1 MAKTIEQRAA
11 VTIGTFD
18 GVHRGH
24 QAILARLGEI
34 ARTEGLKRVAYAFVF
49 PPRLAVKGE
58 TRGLLLPEE
67 TKVGLLERYVE
78 RVERARF
85 KEVAH
90 ISAQEFVTQILLQKL
105 QARAIV
111 VGEGFRFGRDRSG
124 DVALL
129 REICSGGSV
138 EVIAVPPFIVGG
150 KPVSSTRIRGLIRE
164 GNVSEAS
171 TLLGRPPLLVGKVT
185 TGDRLGSELGYPT
198 ANLSVDQSV
207 LLPKDGIYLVH
218 ASWDTGRSPGLL
230 YVGKRPTLRGS
241 EHRCEV
247 HLFARSD
254 TGEEGH
260 LAVGE
265 LYGRTMH
272 VHLQRK
278 LREDRRFANLSQ
290 LQDQIGRDIE
300 LARSMLAQENS
311 PQGLIAT

>member
-1 MAKTIEQRAA
+1 MACITMATDTMR
-11 VTIGTFD
+11 
-18 GVHRGH
+18 
-24 QAILARLGEI
+24 
-34 ARTEGLKRVAYAFVF
+34 
-49 PPRLAVKGE
+49 
-58 TRGLLLPEE
+58 
-67 TKVGLLERYVE
+67 
-78 RVERARF
+78 
-85 KEVAH
+85 
-90 ISAQEFVTQILLQKL
+90 
-105 QARAIV
+105 
-111 VGEGFRFGRDRSG
+111 RS
-124 DVALL
+124 
-129 REICSGGSV
+129 CSGGSV

-247 HLFARSD
+247 HLFARFD

-300 LARSMLAQENS
+300 LARSMLAQENR